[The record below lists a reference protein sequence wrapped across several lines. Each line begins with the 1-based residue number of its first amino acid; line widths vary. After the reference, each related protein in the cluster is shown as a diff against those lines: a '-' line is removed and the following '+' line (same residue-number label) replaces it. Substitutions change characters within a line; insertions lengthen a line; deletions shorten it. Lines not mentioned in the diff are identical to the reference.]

1 MIFVFAFHEH
11 MVETIN
17 GQLILK
23 RGKGLTKEERHHL
36 LTATDEELMTT
47 YEILK
52 KPEVVDII
60 V

>member
-1 MIFVFAFHEH
+1 

-23 RGKGLTKEERHHL
+23 RGKGLTKEERRHL

-47 YEILK
+47 YEILQ